1 MIPLVGWLKIEW
13 DTNKKIYPYRYG
25 LNHNGHDKYD
35 VKVCDEPRILKDEL
49 IAPGCLVTRG
59 TYKIVYIWYIDCCSN
74 IDVCT
79 SSSFKMVLKIHVK
92 YIFNINPCSNIYTSR
107 YRVIIKLVR
116 NL

>member
-1 MIPLVGWLKIEW
+1 MRIAW
-13 DTNKKIYPYRYG
+13 DKNKAIYPYRYG
-25 LNHNGHDKYD
+25 SNPYENDKYD
-35 VKVCDEPRILKDEL
+35 VMICDEPRILEGEL

-74 IDVCT
+74 INVCT

-92 YIFNINPCSNIYTSR
+92 SIFNINPCSNIYTSR